1 MLTSEWWK
9 SSRSGNTGGA
19 CVEARTHGGLI
30 QVRDTKLGA
39 ASRFWMSPRRVGC
52 APQTRRALNSQAL
65 ARQISDGLRLSG
77 GRSAFGQ
84 PQSGRYALQFTSV
97 LAVEGSFT
105 SAAMPDSTSIAISR
119 SPA

>member
-39 ASRFWMSPRRVGC
+39 ASP
-52 APQTRRALNSQAL
+52 
-65 ARQISDGLRLSG
+65 
-77 GRSAFGQ
+77 
-84 PQSGRYALQFTSV
+84 V
-97 LAVEGSFT
+97 LDV
-105 SAAMPDSTSIAISR
+105 
-119 SPA
+119 SPAEWAALLKHEGR